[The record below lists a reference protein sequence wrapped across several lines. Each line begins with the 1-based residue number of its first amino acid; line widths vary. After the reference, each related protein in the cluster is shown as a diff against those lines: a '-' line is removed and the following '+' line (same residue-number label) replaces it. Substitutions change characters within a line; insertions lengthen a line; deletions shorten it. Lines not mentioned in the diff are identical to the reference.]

1 MAYLTLNFTP
11 TEDKVDG
18 LAIYS
23 KEFITSTDSGTT
35 KGTLKTDIIKGQT
48 KYKLPGIK
56 NKYKFYIK

>member
-18 LAIYS
+18 LVIYS
-23 KEFITSTDSGTT
+23 KKFITDTTSGTI
-35 KGTLKTDIIKGQT
+35 KTDIIKGQT

-56 NKYKFYIK
+56 NKYKVYIK